1 MQRRIVM
8 AALAG
13 VILLAGRRTLQAQ
26 AGKPLF
32 TSEELDQMLAPI
44 ALYPDS
50 LLSQVLMA
58 ATYPLE
64 VVEAARWSRANPNL
78 KADAAVAAV
87 QDRDWDIS
95 VKSLAAFPQVLA
107 QMDDRLDWTQ
117 KIGDAMLAQEKDV
130 GDSVQ
135 RLRARA
141 ADAGNLA
148 NTAQERIEYLG
159 AGPDRTIVIEPA
171 DPAMIYVPYYNPVWA
186 YGVWPYAAYP
196 PYYYPPLPMY
206 GYGAVLVSGF
216 MFGIGLA
223 AAGALFGGWHW
234 GRGASYINVNVNRA
248 VHIDRNFS
256 AARTNNGAWQHDPE
270 HRRGVAY
277 RDIPTQQHFGQARP
291 GIDQRQQYRGRSESA
306 PSGGQ
311 AGGQRPQANLRQNMP
326 AQGPTQ
332 GSIQRPNVGSAQP
345 RPQVQSRPGG
355 TPQIQRGGAISGVER
370 GGQVNRESARGN
382 VQQQRS
388 SAPAPQPRSSGG
400 GGGGA
405 PRPPA
410 GGGGKR

>member
-1 MQRRIVM
+1 MFN
-8 AALAG
+8 
-13 VILLAGRRTLQAQ
+13 VILTCVAGLIFLSGTVIAQ
-26 AGKPLF
+26 QPTDSITF
-32 TSEELDQMLAPI
+32 SQEELDQMLAPI

-186 YGVWPYAAYP
+186 YGVWPY
-196 PYYYPPLPMY
+196 
-206 GYGAVLVSGF
+206 
-216 MFGIGLA
+216 
-223 AAGALFGGWHW
+223 
-234 GRGASYINVNVNRA
+234 
-248 VHIDRNFS
+248 
-256 AARTNNGAWQHDPE
+256 
-270 HRRGVAY
+270 
-277 RDIPTQQHFGQARP
+277 
-291 GIDQRQQYRGRSESA
+291 
-306 PSGGQ
+306 
-311 AGGQRPQANLRQNMP
+311 
-326 AQGPTQ
+326 
-332 GSIQRPNVGSAQP
+332 
-345 RPQVQSRPGG
+345 
-355 TPQIQRGGAISGVER
+355 
-370 GGQVNRESARGN
+370 
-382 VQQQRS
+382 
-388 SAPAPQPRSSGG
+388 
-400 GGGGA
+400 
-405 PRPPA
+405 
-410 GGGGKR
+410 